1 MKALLILIATL
12 ALPAQAVTFA
22 HVKND
27 AKGKI
32 VLTDEVCAT
41 DPTMLRS
48 YFYNK
53 DHYTEE
59 GCWLDDDFTVLVIWE
74 KQGTKRYQKKIFTV
88 VERNE
93 WA

>member
-1 MKALLILIATL
+1 MKALLILIAAL

-32 VLTDEVCAT
+32 VLTDE
-41 DPTMLRS
+41 
-48 YFYNK
+48 
-53 DHYTEE
+53 
-59 GCWLDDDFTVLVIWE
+59 GCWRDDDLTVLVVWE
-74 KQGTKRYQKKIFTV
+74 KEGTKRYYKKIFTV
-88 VERNE
+88 VKRNE